1 MFVAL
6 VNVSVKPEFIEDF
19 KRESETNARESR
31 KEPGVIRFDVLQSMD
46 DPTKFIL
53 YEAYKDEDSA
63 KAHKDTP
70 HYQKW
75 RDAVAPMMAEPRHTV
90 KYWLCE
96 PH

>member
-1 MFVAL
+1 MIVAL
-6 VNVSVKPEFIEDF
+6 VYVNVKPEFVDDF
-19 KRESETNARESR
+19 KRESEINAQESR
-31 KEPGVIRFDVLQSMD
+31 KEPGVIRFDVLQNTTE
-46 DPTKFIL
+46 PNKFIL
-53 YEAYKDEDSA
+53 YEAYKDEESA

-75 RDAVAPMMAEPRHTV
+75 RDAVAPMMAEPRQTV